1 MRSSPSARCLPLVFA
16 LLPLRAAQ
24 PPPLVE
30 LLEVL
35 RQNPDNPGAHNNVGL
50 ALKAAGDLQGA
61 VRHLEKAI
69 ELNPEYARGYNSL
82 GNALQASA
90 RSGGGMAQM
99 ERAAE
104 LHLIATQL
112 QPSMASAYNSLGN
125 AQRALDNPEAAVRA
139 LSVAVEL
146 SGSGTHYSNL
156 GAASL
161 ELHRLRVKQAAA
173 GGGGAEATAEAAAA
187 LEATLRWLRVAE
199 QLSPTDASAA
209 NNLAAALEA
218 DGQLGGAR
226 EVFDRLLEADPENA
240 LLTVHRANV
249 LKGQGQL
256 HEAVHAYTRA
266 IALGGG
272 TEQLAYNNL
281 GGSLQVSANPNP
293 DANPNPNPNANA
305 NPNPNASPNPNP
317 HPNPDANPNPN
328 PHPTPNR

>member
-1 MRSSPSARCLPLVFA
+1 MCSRRARSLPLVLA
-16 LLPLRAAQ
+16 LLPLLAAQ
-24 PPPLVE
+24 QQPPSLVS

-35 RQNPDNPGAHNNVGL
+35 RQHPDNPGAHNNVGL

-61 VRHLEKAI
+61 VRHFETAI

-90 RSGGGMAQM
+90 RTGGGMAQM

-112 QPSMASAYNSLGN
+112 QPAMASAYNSLGN

-161 ELHRLRVKQAAA
+161 ELHKLRLKQAAA
-173 GGGGAEATAEAAAA
+173 SGGGAAATAEAAAA

-199 QLSPTDASAA
+199 QLSPADTSAA

-218 DGQLGGAR
+218 DGQPGPSTLTPSPAR
-226 EVFDRLLEADPENA
+226 P
-240 LLTVHRANV
+240 
-249 LKGQGQL
+249 
-256 HEAVHAYTRA
+256 
-266 IALGGG
+266 
-272 TEQLAYNNL
+272 
-281 GGSLQVSANPNP
+281 
-293 DANPNPNPNANA
+293 
-305 NPNPNASPNPNP
+305 SPNPRPRP
-317 HPNPDANPNPN
+317 HPNRNRSPNPS
-328 PHPTPNR
+328 PEP